1 MKIEQD
7 TSKKRFNGSPKAT
20 QIKSESFFNEK
31 VKEEKETLKTFSYDC
46 QKNLDLLKVPDQ
58 VAYYLRNVYLYN
70 FTIVEGSSK
79 SKLLPEHV
87 FAYCKAENLY
97 PKAANK
103 IASALYHRLKNS
115 DLSSIETVRLVA
127 DGCAGQN
134 KNTIM
139 LGMLSKWLTEAPQNV
154 KKVELVFP
162 VVGHS
167 YIPPDRVFAQIEKQ
181 VRKQEVI
188 RGPEKYIEIISKFS
202 TVTALGT
209 DFEVFDWKTA
219 SQKVFKPVAPE
230 MWEDYVDIDS
240 ALLTFEEPTDKNIVQ
255 NISAKEQLESD
266 GEEEVEEAPLPTA
279 EEALKAAELLSR
291 FVHSNIENDNL
302 TIA

>member
-1 MKIEQD
+1 MCSLTVGPKICTPRLQ
-7 TSKKRFNGSPKAT
+7 
-20 QIKSESFFNEK
+20 
-31 VKEEKETLKTFSYDC
+31 
-46 QKNLDLLKVPDQ
+46 
-58 VAYYLRNVYLYN
+58 
-70 FTIVEGSSK
+70 
-79 SKLLPEHV
+79 
-87 FAYCKAENLY
+87 
-97 PKAANK
+97 

-162 VVGHS
+162 VVGHA

-181 VRKQEVI
+181 VRKQGS
-188 RGPEKYIEIISKFS
+188 GPEKYIEIISKFS

-219 SQKVFKPVAPE
+219 SQEVFKPVGSWHFRFKLCKRSKRPRNVKIEGHLYYKTDAGVLKNVCQRNKTTSMINPRK
-230 MWEDYVDIDS
+230 INISNKITDS
-240 ALLTFEEPTDKNIVQ
+240 KKKDLLTLLRSHWGNDWQQ
-255 NISAKEQLESD
+255 N
-266 GEEEVEEAPLPTA
+266 G
-279 EEALKAAELLSR
+279 
-291 FVHSNIENDNL
+291 HSL
-302 TIA
+302 